1 MSQEK
6 IELAQRSVRQVQ
18 PRWASVLVIL
28 TVLVVL
34 GTGAGMWHVL
44 DVWRTLMVARAGFI
58 AGLAQGPV
66 PSDMTGALSAA

>member
-1 MSQEK
+1 M
-6 IELAQRSVRQVQ
+6 
-18 PRWASVLVIL
+18 LVIL
-28 TVLVVL
+28 TVLVVV